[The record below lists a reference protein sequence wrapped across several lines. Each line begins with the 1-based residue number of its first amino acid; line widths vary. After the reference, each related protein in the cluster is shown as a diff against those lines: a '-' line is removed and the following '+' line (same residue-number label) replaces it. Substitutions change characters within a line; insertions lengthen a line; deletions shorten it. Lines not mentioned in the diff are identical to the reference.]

1 MRRFI
6 IALGFIWVALISKTI
21 YAQKADNS
29 QQQLVDIS
37 ELTLDE
43 TIMLPDVPEKQQDY
57 IRAYM
62 KREAQSL
69 VKLGYT
75 VETTRKGEVLI
86 VTIPASELFAPNDTT
101 LMKTAD
107 ARLRPILPFFHTHG
121 RFKIIL
127 AMHSD
132 DTGSPEYL
140 NELTENRIISLYN
153 YFDTY
158 ARQTD
163 MLQGYPMADS
173 EPLPDTPNTSISNR
187 ARNRRLEIYIVP
199 GPGLITEAKSKR
211 S

>member
-1 MRRFI
+1 MAAF
-6 IALGFIWVALISKTI
+6 ALSA
-21 YAQKADNS
+21 YAQKTDS
-29 QQQLVDIS
+29 TQQQLVDIS
-37 ELTLDE
+37 ELTLDD
-43 TIMLPDVPEKQQDY
+43 TLMFPDVPEKQQDY

-86 VTIPASELFAPNDTT
+86 VTIPASDLFAPNDTA
-101 LMKTAD
+101 LLKTAD
-107 ARLRPILPFFHTHG
+107 ARLRPILPFFQTHG
-121 RFKIIL
+121 RFKVIL

-132 DTGSPEYL
+132 DTGSPDYL
-140 NELTENRIISLYN
+140 EKLTEDRIVSLYN

-173 EPLPDTPNTSISNR
+173 EPLPNTPNTSIKNR

-199 GPGLITEAKSKR
+199 GPGLITEAKGKR